1 MPPALLLPVYGH
13 DGRVCCLLQFEGVAF
28 GFGSAVPPAVVRNLR
43 AAAGHS
49 GLLELLAT
57 DEFVHPPRVLQM
69 VRDAPAAA

>member
-43 AAAGHS
+43 AAAY
-49 GLLELLAT
+49 
-57 DEFVHPPRVLQM
+57 DWRIPPAKM
-69 VRDAPAAA
+69 EERDGYFR